1 MAIIPH
7 VTYAICSLYS
17 IVRCLQETRAR
28 LRLLLLQ
35 VFGSLCALD
44 AAFISELLNSVL
56 PLELARDLQTD
67 TSGTLAPR
75 ATQRGVRA
83 RHNISTCMHSLI
95 RIVSSVQLLIVLFEM
110 LVMITFSS

>member
-1 MAIIPH
+1 MIPMR
-7 VTYAICSLYS
+7 YLQSLHS
-17 IVRCLQETRAR
+17 SVHGLQETRAR

-67 TSGTLAPR
+67 TSGTLASR
-75 ATQRGVRA
+75 VAWRVYAQ
-83 RHNISTCMHSLI
+83 STI
-95 RIVSSVQLLIVLFEM
+95 Y
-110 LVMITFSS
+110 

>member
-67 TSGTLAPR
+67 TSGTFVLSVACPGLCT
-75 ATQRGVRA
+75 A
-83 RHNISTCMHSLI
+83 SETCAEI
-95 RIVSSVQLLIVLFEM
+95 
-110 LVMITFSS
+110 